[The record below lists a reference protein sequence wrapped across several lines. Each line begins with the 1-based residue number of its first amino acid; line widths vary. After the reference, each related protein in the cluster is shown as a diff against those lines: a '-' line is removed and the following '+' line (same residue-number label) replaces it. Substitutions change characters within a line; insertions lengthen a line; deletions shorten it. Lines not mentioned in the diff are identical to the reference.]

1 MNTVKKLSG
10 VALAAAAAALFV
22 AGCATGGEGTGYK
35 ATGKVECEGVNGCK
49 GLSECKTASND
60 CKGKNSCKGE
70 GFVYMSPPECW
81 RNQKPEFKPR

>member
-1 MNTVKKLSG
+1 MSTVKKLTG

-22 AGCATGGEGTGYK
+22 AGCASGGSHYAT
-35 ATGKVECEGVNGCK
+35 TGKVACEGVNGCK